1 MGDSFKART
10 LKRKNVKGLA
20 LNSAGPKAGS
30 KSSDGD
36 AQMPGAIG
44 NSDSNR
50 TDTLEIGLEFKL
62 DLRSEDLVVLK
73 ELGAGNGGTVS
84 KVMHASTKV
93 IMARKIIRVDAKENV
108 RKQIVRELQVGHDCN
123 SPYIVTF
130 YGAFQNEARDI
141 VLCMEYMDCG
151 SLDRIS
157 KDFGPV
163 RVDVLGKIAEYVL
176 GGLVYLYETHRIM
189 HRDIK
194 PSNVLINSRGNI
206 KLCDFGVA
214 TETVNS
220 IADTFVGTSTYMA
233 PERIQ
238 GGAYTVRSDV
248 WSVGLTIMEL
258 AVGRFPFDATDS
270 AAGDRASAGPM
281 GILDL
286 LQQIVH
292 EPAPKL
298 PKSDAF
304 PPILDDFVAKCLLKK
319 PEERPTPRELYD
331 KDAFLQAA
339 KRTPVNLR
347 EWAISMMEQHNRKSY
362 LAPPAPKAI
371 TRDGSRDSI
380 SHSRNAETSPRPR
393 FTPTSG
399 EIPLNIARE
408 PNSNSSSSGG
418 ARMYSDPMSAIEPS
432 STMGFEHLSL
442 GSATH
447 HHPDYNHTHNP
458 AHNPLQHLTSNGT
471 SNSSAKSNNNN
482 NNGHPHSHSTRQYPS
497 HPHIDTSVPQYA
509 SPMSAS
515 AATTRAAIQSAT
527 LPSRPAPPPSG
538 PLPAPPGSAGS
549 GGWRTHSHRV

>member
-1 MGDSFKART
+1 MADAFKARS

-20 LNSAGPKAGS
+20 LNSASS
-30 KSSDGD
+30 KTGLKPSEGD
-36 AQMPGAIG
+36 SQIPGAIG
-44 NSDSNR
+44 NTDANR

-93 IMARKIIRVDAKENV
+93 VMARKIIRVDAKENV
-108 RKQIVRELQVGHDCN
+108 RKQILRELQVGHDCN
-123 SPYIVTF
+123 SAQIVTF

-151 SLDRIS
+151 
-157 KDFGPV
+157 
-163 RVDVLGKIAEYVL
+163 
-176 GGLVYLYETHRIM
+176 
-189 HRDIK
+189 DIK
-194 PSNVLINSRGNI
+194 PSNVLVNSRGSI

-238 GGAYTVRSDV
+238 GGAYSVRSDV
-248 WSVGLTIMEL
+248 WSAGLTVMEL
-258 AVGRFPFDATDS
+258 AVGRFPFDASDTS
-270 AAGDRASAGPM
+270 AGDRASAGPM

-304 PPILDDFVAKCLLKK
+304 PKILDDFIAKCLLKK
-319 PEERPTPRELYD
+319 PEERPTPRQLYD
-331 KDAFLQAA
+331 HDAFILAA

-371 TRDGSRDSI
+371 TRDGGSGEAPSR
-380 SHSRNAETSPRPR
+380 SRNQEDTPRQQI
-393 FTPTSG
+393 FASQTSG
-399 EIPLNIARE
+399 EIPLNIAGDITPRSRQQGPYGAAE
-408 PNSNSSSSGG
+408 SS
-418 ARMYSDPMSAIEPS
+418 PS
-432 STMGFEHLSL
+432 MGFEKLSINTQHQ
-442 GSATH
+442 GQNYSSSHSQNHGSGQVPRGSRSPYPHSATS
-447 HHPDYNHTHNP
+447 
-458 AHNPLQHLTSNGT
+458 TSQGPF
-471 SNSSAKSNNNN
+471 A
-482 NNGHPHSHSTRQYPS
+482 
-497 HPHIDTSVPQYA
+497 VP
-509 SPMSAS
+509 
-515 AATTRAAIQSAT
+515 
-527 LPSRPAPPPSG
+527 RPAPSPGYLSTRNGSQSAGLPHMTGPPPKG
-538 PLPAPPGSAGS
+538 PLPIPPTSDS
-549 GGWRTHSHRV
+549 WRNQQHNRI